1 MSDSI
6 HIRINHDV
14 IRKNLDLM
22 IKHTNAKNICEL
34 IHGMITESSKASDMF
49 LKLLLNEPLPK
60 LPEINSV
67 GHFEMNATWFTNK
80 DTTIGSK
87 FDDSGRLRCVVIDHR
102 GHHNYGV
109 ITVQYPCIDSKGQE
123 TTATTS
129 LELEQFI
136 PDDFEQEF

>member
-1 MSDSI
+1 MKHLTISD
-6 HIRINHDV
+6 DV

-22 IKHTNAKNICEL
+22 IKHTNAKGICEL
-34 IHGMITESSKASDMF
+34 LHGMISESAKGSEMF
-49 LKLLLNEPLPK
+49 LKLLLNEQLPK

-67 GHFEMNATWFTNK
+67 GHFEMSGTWFSNK

-87 FDDSGRLRCVVIDHR
+87 FDESGMLRCIVKEHR

-123 TTATTS
+123 TTATTN

>member
-6 HIRINHDV
+6 HIRVAHDV
-14 IRKNLDLM
+14 IKKNLNLI
-22 IKHTNAKNICEL
+22 IKHANAKDICEL

-67 GHFEMNATWFTNK
+67 GHFEMSATWFTNK
-80 DTTIGSK
+80 DYTIGSK
-87 FDDSGRLRCVVIDHR
+87 FDESGRLRCIVKEHR

-109 ITVQYPCIDSKGQE
+109 ITVQFPCIDSKGQE
-123 TTATTS
+123 TTGTTS
-129 LELEQFI
+129 LELDQFI
-136 PDDFEQEF
+136 PDEFEEEF